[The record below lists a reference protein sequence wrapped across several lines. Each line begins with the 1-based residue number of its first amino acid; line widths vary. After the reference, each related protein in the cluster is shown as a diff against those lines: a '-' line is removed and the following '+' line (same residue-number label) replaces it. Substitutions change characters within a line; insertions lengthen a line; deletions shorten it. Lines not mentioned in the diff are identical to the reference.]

1 MLKRTAQR
9 SYSYIGRACI
19 AGLFLFLA
27 WVSAW
32 PQISEK
38 DSLQLKKSEI
48 ENEIEFTTKLL
59 EETRATK
66 QASMNEL
73 AMISSKISKREELI
87 QTITAEIAVLN
98 RQLSSNQT
106 ASDQLDRELTALKD
120 EYARMIYLA
129 FKNRNAYDRLLF
141 IFSARSFNQAYQRM
155 KYMQQYNEYR
165 RQQARLITAKQEE
178 LDERKREIERQRTE
192 KESLLIAKERE
203 IIRLDQE
210 KSGKDQAVSMLGQKE
225 NELRKA
231 LREKE
236 QAARRLQKAIEEIIA
251 EEIRKSLAAAD
262 RADAAETVFA
272 LTPEERELSNTFAAN
287 IGKLPWPTER
297 GVISGIFG
305 EQPHPVLKGI
315 RVKNNGIDI
324 LTNTGSIARAVF
336 DGEVT
341 RVINVPRYNNVVII
355 RHGEFLSVYSNLSQV
370 YVVKDDKVSTKQTIG
385 LIYTDEEKARTEL
398 HFELWRGKELLDP
411 RLWIAR

>member
-1 MLKRTAQR
+1 ML
-9 SYSYIGRACI
+9 
-19 AGLFLFLA
+19 
-27 WVSAW
+27 
-32 PQISEK
+32 
-38 DSLQLKKSEI
+38 D
-48 ENEIEFTTKLL
+48 
-59 EETRATK
+59 ETRASK

-73 AMISSKISKREELI
+73 AVISSKISKREELI
-87 QTITAEIAVLN
+87 QTITAEMAMLN
-98 RQLSSNQT
+98 RHLSTNQA
-106 ASDQLDRELTALKD
+106 ASEQLDGELAALKE
-120 EYARMIYLA
+120 EYTRMIYFA

-141 IFSARSFNQAYQRM
+141 IFSARSFNQAYQRL

-165 RQQARLITAKQEE
+165 RQQAQLIRTKQEE
-178 LDERKREIERQRTE
+178 LAEKKREIEEQKTE
-192 KESLLIAKERE
+192 KEALLIAKERE
-203 IIRLDQE
+203 VIRLDQE
-210 KSGKDQAVSMLGQKE
+210 KNGKDQAVTMLGKKE
-225 NELRKA
+225 NELRKT

-236 QAARRLQKAIEEIIA
+236 QAAKRLQKAIEEIIA

-262 RADAAETVFA
+262 RTGAAEAVFA

-297 GVISGIFG
+297 GVISGTFG

-315 RVKNNGIDI
+315 KVKNNGIDI
-324 LTNTGSIARAVF
+324 LTNAGSLVRAVF

-355 RHGEFLSVYSNLSQV
+355 RHGEFLSVYSNLAQV

-385 LIYTDEEKARTEL
+385 LIYTDEAKARTEL